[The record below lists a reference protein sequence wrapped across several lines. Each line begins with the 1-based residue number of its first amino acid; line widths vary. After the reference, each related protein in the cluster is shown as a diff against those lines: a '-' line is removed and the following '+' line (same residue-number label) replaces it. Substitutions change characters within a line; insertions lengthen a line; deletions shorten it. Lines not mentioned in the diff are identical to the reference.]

1 VAQNQIVRLLLL
13 QGPRAFLLSLVALS
27 ACTEAPDL
35 SEIDR
40 IRPEIAARQATIAQ
54 MKSEGICS
62 ESSTGTLVRS
72 ANASRVVTVAE
83 REIIETENRDR
94 ELVFD
99 AVARAYGMGSSD
111 IKSLFYEL
119 QKGR

>member
-1 VAQNQIVRLLLL
+1 VAENQIIRLLTRPARAALL
-13 QGPRAFLLSLVALS
+13 VLLLP
-27 ACTEAPDL
+27 ACSEAPDL

-40 IRPEIAARQATIAQ
+40 LRPEIAARQATISQ

-62 ESSTGTLVRS
+62 ESSSGTLIRS

-83 REIIETENRDR
+83 REIIEMENRDR
-94 ELVFD
+94 ERVFD
-99 AVARAYGMGSSD
+99 AVARAYGLGSSD

-119 QKGR
+119 QRGR